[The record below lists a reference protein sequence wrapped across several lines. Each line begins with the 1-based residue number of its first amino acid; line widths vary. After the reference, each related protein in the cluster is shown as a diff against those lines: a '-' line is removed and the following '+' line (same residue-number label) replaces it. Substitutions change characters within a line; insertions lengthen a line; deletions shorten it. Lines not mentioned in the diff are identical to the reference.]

1 MYLRIRSSAF
11 EINPV
16 LTPISLSRLTVDHD
30 GQGQNE
36 NQCQILALPLGRV
49 EFEQDWSLRQ
59 GSTSSNV
66 RYPCRL
72 SNLFKSAGPRA
83 GMARSRSA
91 KIPGSSR
98 LAPAGRDRVERQVVD
113 LPVSGTPDPR
123 IHSLMSRVHHR
134 AGSIGGLAVRPHS
147 GYSALT
153 LLKAK
158 DAHDREE

>member
-36 NQCQILALPLGRV
+36 SQCQILALPLGRV

-72 SNLFKSAGPRA
+72 SNLFKSAGPKA

-91 KIPGSSR
+91 RIPGSVRADQHLQAGMRWNGSLWTCLYLGR
-98 LAPAGRDRVERQVVD
+98 PTLAYIP
-113 LPVSGTPDPR
+113 
-123 IHSLMSRVHHR
+123 
-134 AGSIGGLAVRPHS
+134 
-147 GYSALT
+147 
-153 LLKAK
+153 
-158 DAHDREE
+158 